1 MSDFRSLLSSF
12 QAATG
17 TGTGTSSQVQVGP
30 ESTSNITSTSNSNS
44 NSSSSINGSIQNL
57 WSRSQLQKSIA
68 SSREQQKEQRQHQQR
83 QQTQSSINENQ
94 GSISH
99 KKRPIHIA
107 ICAVIVSNLPQEPIW
122 RSWLR
127 TDDANETKDATNCTL
142 TATTTTASMYIH
154 AKTPSAPSIQNNP
167 WLKRHL
173 IPISHNPNWNDV
185 KVVKAMLSLIEY
197 ALLKDEKT
205 THIMFVTESCIPIT
219 TLDGLASFLRTDG
232 SYRCS
237 SSSNSGSSS
246 DSGSGSINGG
256 EDAYEFCSFLNA
268 YSRQS
273 PRCTRFDEH
282 SCFKINHVPTEAIY
296 KALPGW
302 CLLSKKHAKQVL
314 DLPKSLGGKD
324 LYPLFQNIWAPEEV
338 FFPTALSLVGTLPS
352 QEVVG
357 KSIMWA
363 KWDERAR
370 GSERAHPIDYDG
382 KFSRNLV
389 KCAVKEGCFFMR
401 KFKIPV
407 SVRMWETIVYDAEA
421 EAGTMEEHDG
431 SKKRDRE
438 DSSRETNGS
447 KQSRIR

>member
-1 MSDFRSLLSSF
+1 
-12 QAATG
+12 
-17 TGTGTSSQVQVGP
+17 
-30 ESTSNITSTSNSNS
+30 
-44 NSSSSINGSIQNL
+44 
-57 WSRSQLQKSIA
+57 
-68 SSREQQKEQRQHQQR
+68 
-83 QQTQSSINENQ
+83 
-94 GSISH
+94 
-99 KKRPIHIA
+99 
-107 ICAVIVSNLPQEPIW
+107 
-122 RSWLR
+122 
-127 TDDANETKDATNCTL
+127 
-142 TATTTTASMYIH
+142 MYLH

-197 ALLKDEKT
+197 ALKDEKT

-232 SYRCS
+232 SYRCGNGS
-237 SSSNSGSSS
+237 SSSASK
-246 DSGSGSINGG
+246 G
-256 EDAYEFCSFLNA
+256 ENDAYEFCSFLNA

-314 DLPKSLGGKD
+314 DLPKSLSGKD
-324 LYPLFQNIWAPEEV
+324 LYPLFQHIWAPEEV
-338 FFPTALSLVGTLPS
+338 YFPTALSLVGALPS
-352 QEVVG
+352 REVVG
-357 KSIMWA
+357 RSIMWA

-382 KFSRNLV
+382 RFSRNLV
-389 KCAVKEGCFFMR
+389 MCAVKEGCFFMR

-407 SVRMWETIVYDAEA
+407 NVRLWETIVYDSEAEA
-421 EAGTMEEHDG
+421 GAKAGTMEEHDG

-438 DSSRETNGS
+438 DSSRESNGS

>member
-17 TGTGTSSQVQVGP
+17 TSSQVQVGP
-30 ESTSNITSTSNSNS
+30 ESTSNIS
-44 NSSSSINGSIQNL
+44 SSSSINGSIKNL
-57 WSRSQLQKSIA
+57 LSRSQLQKSIA
-68 SSREQQKEQRQHQQR
+68 SSREQQQQQ
-83 QQTQSSINENQ
+83 QQTQSSTNEKQ
-94 GSISH
+94 GSITP

-107 ICAVIVSNLPQEPIW
+107 ICAVIVSNLPHEPIW
-122 RSWLR
+122 RSWLH
-127 TDDANETKDATNCTL
+127 TDANETKD
-142 TATTTTASMYIH
+142 TTTTASMYIH
-154 AKTPSAPSIQNNP
+154 AKTPSASSIQDNP

-173 IPISHNPNWNDV
+173 IPVSHNPKWNDV

-197 ALLKDEKT
+197 ALKDAKT

-237 SSSNSGSSS
+237 SGSNSSNVG
-246 DSGSGSINGG
+246 D
-256 EDAYEFCSFLNA
+256 DAYEFCSFLNA
-268 YSRQS
+268 YSRDS

-282 SCFKINHVPTEAIY
+282 SCFKIKDVPSEAIY

-324 LYPLFQNIWAPEEV
+324 LYPLFQNVWAPEEV
-338 FFPTALSLVGTLPS
+338 FFPTALSLVGALPGK
-352 QEVVG
+352 EVVG

-401 KFKIPV
+401 KFKMPV
-407 SVRMWETIVYDAEA
+407 NVRMWETIVYDS

-431 SKKRDRE
+431 SKKRHRE
-438 DSSRETNGS
+438 DTSRETNDA